1 MPHIIIEYSA
11 NLAEVAAIPDLLSA
25 VHQTAAGSGVF
36 EIGAIR
42 TRAVGRELVMIGDGN
57 PNNGFILIIVRLK
70 AGREPAVQEKFAAAL
85 MDTASRYLATAFEER
100 FVTLNVEI
108 HEIPSLNLRR
118 RSGD

>member
-11 NLAEVAAIPDLLSA
+11 NLAAVAAIPELTSA
-25 VHQTAAGSGVF
+25 VHQTAAGSGLF
-36 EIGAIR
+36 EIAAIR
-42 TRAVGRELVMIGDGN
+42 TRAVGRDLVMIGDGK
-57 PNNGFILIIVRLK
+57 PTNGFILITVRMK

-100 FVTLNVEI
+100 FITLNVEI

-118 RSGD
+118 RSGE